1 MQFDDLYFMKQ
12 ALLEAEKSLEKNE
25 VPVGAVIVVNQKI
38 IGRGH
43 NLIENL
49 EDVTAHAEMQAI
61 TAASNFLN
69 GKFLDQCTLYVT
81 LEPCAMCGGA
91 LYWTRISRVVIGAMD
106 FKRGYSSLGIKLHP
120 KTKVSNGILAEE
132 SERLLQEFFLKKRNK
147 K

>member
-1 MQFDDLYFMKQ
+1 MKK
-12 ALLEAEKSLEKNE
+12 ALFEAEKSLDKNE
-25 VPVGAVIVVNQKI
+25 VPIGAVIVVNQKI
-38 IGRGH
+38 IGRGY

-49 EDVTAHAEMQAI
+49 NDVTAHAEMQAI
-61 TAASNFLN
+61 TAASNFIN
-69 GKFLDQCTLYVT
+69 GKFLDKCTLYVT
-81 LEPCAMCGGA
+81 LEPCTMCGGA

-132 SERLLQEFFLKKRNK
+132 SEKLLQEFFLKKRNK

>member
-1 MQFDDLYFMKQ
+1 MKQ

>member
-1 MQFDDLYFMKQ
+1 MKK
-12 ALLEAEKSLEKNE
+12 ALFEAEKSLDKNE
-25 VPVGAVIVVNQKI
+25 VPIGAVIVVNQKI

-49 EDVTAHAEMQAI
+49 NDVTAHAEIQAI
-61 TAASNFLN
+61 TAASNFIN
-69 GKFLDQCTLYVT
+69 GKFLDKCTLYVT
-81 LEPCAMCGGA
+81 LEPCTMCGGA

-132 SERLLQEFFLKKRNK
+132 SEKLLQEFFLKKRNK

>member
-1 MQFDDLYFMKQ
+1 MEFDDLYFMKK
-12 ALLEAEKSLEKNE
+12 ALFEAEKSLDKNE
-25 VPVGAVIVVNQKI
+25 VPIGAVIVVNQKI

-49 EDVTAHAEMQAI
+49 NDVTAHAEMQAI
-61 TAASNFLN
+61 TAASNFIN
-69 GKFLDQCTLYVT
+69 GKFLDKCTLYVT
-81 LEPCAMCGGA
+81 LEPCTMCGGA

-106 FKRGYSSLGIKLHP
+106 FKRGYSSVGIKLHP

-132 SERLLQEFFLKKRNK
+132 SEKLLQEFFLKKRNK